1 MYDAIVVGGRVAGSS
16 TAMLLARAGMNVL
29 VVDRAG
35 FPSDT
40 LSTHQVQVPGVAR
53 LRRWGLLDAVE
64 ASGAPPA
71 RHVVFDQ
78 GSVVLRGHFPEF
90 EGADAVYSPR
100 RTVLD
105 AILLDAAR
113 RAGAEVRE
121 NFIVEGLI
129 TDGGSVTGIRGGHK
143 GGQTVTEQARVV
155 IGADGKHSMV
165 AARAGAAPY
174 KETPS
179 LTGAFYTYWE
189 GVPLRGGELY
199 GRERRQF
206 GAWPTNDGLTLT
218 FMCWPIAE
226 FDDFRSDVE
235 GHFLRTADLAGDL
248 GERLRAGRRVER
260 FRGSPDLPN
269 AVRTPHGP
277 GWALVGDAGLVM
289 DPITGQG
296 IGHAFGDAELLSQAL
311 EAGLGGSRPLDQAM
325 AEYQATRDRERTP
338 MYEMTL
344 ELASYSRSALE
355 GEILFGAIAKSQE
368 RIDQFLGAIT
378 GAVPLDE
385 FFSSRSIMR
394 MVGLRGMAKLAGARM
409 RASRDKGRKAELVP
423 A

>member
-16 TAMLLARAGMNVL
+16 TAMLLARKGMKVL
-29 VVDRAG
+29 VVDRAS

-53 LRRWGLLDAVE
+53 LREWGLLDKVI

-78 GSVVLRGHFPEF
+78 GPAVLDGHFPEF
-90 EGADAVYSPR
+90 EGVDAVYSPR

-113 RAGAEVRE
+113 EAGAEFRE
-121 NFIVEGLI
+121 DVIVEEL
-129 TDGGSVTGIRGGHK
+129 TTADGRVTGIRGARK
-143 GGQTVTEQARVV
+143 GGPTVLEWASVV

-165 AARAGAAPY
+165 AARAGSAPY
-174 KETPS
+174 KQTPS

-189 GVPLRGGELY
+189 GVSLRGGELY
-199 GRERRQF
+199 GRPGRAF
-206 GAWPTNDGLTLT
+206 GAWPTNDGLTIT
-218 FMCWPIAE
+218 FASWPVDE

-235 GHFLRTADLAGDL
+235 GNFLRTADLAGDL
-248 GERLRAGRRVER
+248 GERLRSGRRVER
-260 FRGSPDLPN
+260 FRGTRDLPN
-269 AVRTPHGP
+269 AIRTPYGP

-296 IGHAFGDAELLSQAL
+296 IGHAFADAELVSDAL
-311 EAGLGGSRPLDQAM
+311 EAGLGGSRPLDEAM
-325 AEYQATRDRERTP
+325 AEYQSVRDRDRMP
-338 MYEMTL
+338 MYETTL
-344 ELASYSRSALE
+344 DIASFARSPEE
-355 GEILFGAIAKSQE
+355 GAILFGAVAKSQE
-368 RIDQFLGAIT
+368 HTDQFLGVIT
-378 GAVPLDE
+378 GAVSPDV
-385 FFSSRSIMR
+385 FFAPRNLLC
-394 MVGLRGMAKLAGARM
+394 VLGVRGVAKMARLRM
-409 RASRDKGRKAELVP
+409 RASRGRERRPEPIP